1 MINRTIANLEKHNF
15 SVQRAATAGDA
26 RKIVLDLIPAGSTV
40 GLGGS
45 MTVQQ
50 GGILDA
56 LRAGDFKMHD
66 QYEPGISREEN
77 MKRRLEGLA
86 ADYYITGVNAISEKG
101 ELFYLDGIGNRVAA
115 VSFGPE
121 RVIIVAS
128 TKKIVANEE
137 AAWERIREKAAPPN
151 AVRFGADV
159 PCVKTGKCVDCDSPN
174 RICNAYLRIH
184 RAWKKGRFHI
194 ILVDEDLG
202 F

>member
-15 SVQRAATAGDA
+15 SVRRAATAGEA
-26 RKIVLDLIPAGSTV
+26 KKMVLDLIPAGSAV

-56 LRAGDFKMHD
+56 LRAGDFKLHD

-77 MKRRLEGLA
+77 MKRRLDGLA
-86 ADYYITGVNAISEKG
+86 ADYYVTGVNAISEKG

-128 TKKIVANEE
+128 AKKIVANEE

-159 PCVKTGKCVDCDSPN
+159 PCVRTGKCVDCDSPN
-174 RICNAYLRIH
+174 RICNVYLRIH
-184 RAWKKGRFHI
+184 RAWKKDRFHI

>member
-1 MINRTIANLEKHNF
+1 MIDKTIANLEKHNF
-15 SVQRAATAGDA
+15 TVHRAASAEEA
-26 RKIVLDLIPAGSTV
+26 KKIILDLIPHKSTI

-45 MTVQQ
+45 ITILQA
-50 GGILDA
+50 GILDA
-56 LRAGDFKMHD
+56 LRAGDYRLLD
-66 QYEPGISREEN
+66 QYEPGITAEEN
-77 MKRRLEGLA
+77 MRRRRDGMTA
-86 ADYYITGVNAISEKG
+86 QFYVTGVNAVSEEG

-121 RVIIVAS
+121 KVIIVTS
-128 TKKIVANEE
+128 TKKIVPDEK
-137 AAWERIREKAAPPN
+137 AAWKRIRERAAPPN

-159 PCVKTGKCVDCDSPN
+159 PCVASGKCVDCDSPD

-184 RAWKKGRFHI
+184 RVRDKDRFRI